1 MSPFASST
9 ACRRLATLVVFIFAG
24 ACGLPRDASG
34 TLDRVRH
41 GTMRVGLITNPP
53 WVSDSSS
60 STDGIEQQ
68 LVKELA
74 TRVGARV
81 EWIRRPE
88 AELLEGL
95 HARELDLVVGGLTS
109 AVPWQKQVAF
119 TQPYYTDTIA
129 IGAPPGSAPP
139 GALAG
144 RTVAVQN
151 GSAVAAEL
159 TKRGATVVRMDDVT
173 RATSLAA
180 APTWQLA
187 SMGYTRG
194 DLVLQ
199 QQKHVLAAP
208 QGENAWLVEIE
219 HLLHDR
225 KSQIPQM
232 LREHQ

>member
-1 MSPFASST
+1 
-9 ACRRLATLVVFIFAG
+9 
-24 ACGLPRDASG
+24 
-34 TLDRVRH
+34 
-41 GTMRVGLITNPP
+41 MRVGLITNPP
-53 WVSDSSS
+53 WVNDSSA
-60 STDGIEQQ
+60 TADGVEQQ

-74 TRVGARV
+74 ARVGARI
-81 EWIRRPE
+81 EWVRRPE
-88 AELLEGL
+88 AELLEAL
-95 HARELDLVVGGLTS
+95 HARELDLVIGGLTS

-119 TQPYYTDTIA
+119 TKPYYTDTTD

-139 GALAG
+139 GALTG

-159 TKRGATVVRMDDVT
+159 KTRGAAVVRMDDIA
-173 RATSLAA
+173 RATALAA

-187 SMGYTRG
+187 RMGYTRG

-199 QQKHVLAAP
+199 QQKHVIAAP

-232 LREHQ
+232 LRTHQ